1 MAQTDAMETAKEIL
15 RQIIKYR
22 FWISISVAA
31 LFAVIA
37 YSVGSGPI
45 REAAAKATSEIKAAE
60 TEVKGYSSPTIPT
73 KDYKPIVEEK
83 TGVLTQDVNAAWRTL
98 YERQAPLLTWPGE
111 TQQRFQTWGRQ
122 WPDKVDPKKIE
133 LAKVDYIY
141 AYPAYVS
148 MVYKTFNP
156 FNYETGEG
164 VVAAPSEVELL
175 LPAQFDEEH
184 LPDLGKIWAAQERLW
199 IQRTVLEVIAE
210 VNKNAKKWDEA
221 IIRQI
226 VSLDVGS
233 PDAQDQ
239 RSMAKA
245 ETLEE
250 SKGIYAPGEE
260 PASDGATASADAAS
274 VGGQRGM
281 MGGMGGMGGGRRGGG
296 DSMGMSGMGG
306 GMAGAQAPG
315 SVFYVKSDSDKYK
328 ILPLAVTVLIEQ
340 DRVQDFLVELE
351 NSPMWIQVK
360 DFELVRASRVTK
372 PEKGEAASSFGGM
385 AGMMSMMSGMGR
397 MGGMGG
403 MVGMG
408 GMAQQMQQMQQSM
421 MNQRGMMGGGAMAG
435 MMGGYGGMGQGQVE
449 KKKSGKNVR
458 DVNRADDRKKT
469 EKAAEEARG
478 PSLFDPFFNIVQ
490 VKVYGQARFFNA
502 PPADAAPPPSAS
514 DTAGAAAAT
523 SAEPAAKKVEAVG
536 QPATVKPAEK
546 AGDAKAAGAKASE
559 ADKAE
564 ATETDKAEPKE
575 KDAGAAAKP
584 ASPTAKPSAEK
595 SAGSERGGASAKPA
609 NGAAPAAAPAAK
621 TGSVDGKGSEPR
633 P

>member
-45 REAAAKATSEIKAAE
+45 REAAAKETSAINAAE
-60 TEVKGYSSPTIPT
+60 KEVQGYTGNNIPT
-73 KDYKPIVEEK
+73 KEYKPIVEEK
-83 TGVLTQDVNAAWRTL
+83 TQVLTQDVNAAWRTL

-122 WPDKVDPKKIE
+122 WPEKVDPKKIE
-133 LAKVDYIY
+133 LAEVDYIE
-141 AYPAYVS
+141 AYPAYVA

-164 VVAAPSEVELL
+164 VVASPSEGELL
-175 LPAQFDEEH
+175 SPAHFDQAH

-233 PDAQDQ
+233 PDSQDQ
-239 RSMAKA
+239 RSLAKA

-250 SKGIYAPGEE
+250 SQGIYAPGEE
-260 PASDGATASADAAS
+260 PAADGTGGSADAAS
-274 VGGQRGM
+274 LGGGGKAGFM
-281 MGGMGGMGGGRRGGG
+281 SGMGGMGRRGGG
-296 DSMGMSGMGG
+296 EMSGMGG
-306 GMAGAQAPG
+306 SMGGSMGAGQAPG

-328 ILPLAVTVLIEQ
+328 ILPLAVTVLIDQ

-360 DFELVRASRVTK
+360 DFELVRSPIRVAR
-372 PEKGEAASSFGGM
+372 PEKGEAGSSLGGM
-385 AGMMSMMSGMGR
+385 AGMMGGMGR
-397 MGGMGG
+397 MGSMGG
-403 MVGMG
+403 IVGMG
-408 GMAQQMQQMQQSM
+408 GMMQQMQQSM
-421 MNQRGMMGGGAMAG
+421 MARQGGAMSGMMGGG
-435 MMGGYGGMGQGQVE
+435 YGGMGQVE

-458 DVNRADDRKKT
+458 DIDRGKEREKV
-469 EKAAEEARG
+469 EKAVEETRG

-502 PPADAAPPPSAS
+502 PPADEAPPASAS
-514 DTAGAAAAT
+514 DVAAASAAT
-523 SAEPAAKKVEAVG
+523 PADPAAKKADALA
-536 QPATVKPAEK
+536 QPATAKPAEK
-546 AGDAKAAGAKASE
+546 AGEAKATE
-559 ADKAE
+559 AE
-564 ATETDKAEPKE
+564 SAEPNEKD

-584 ASPTAKPSAEK
+584 STPNAKSNSEK
-595 SAGSERGGASAKPA
+595 SAGSESGGASAKPA
-609 NGAAPAAAPAAK
+609 NGAAAAAKSGPA
-621 TGSVDGKGSEPR
+621 DGKSPEPK

>member
-1 MAQTDAMETAKEIL
+1 MAQTDAMETAKEVL

-45 REAAAKATSEIKAAE
+45 REAAAKETSAITAAE
-60 TEVKGYSSPTIPT
+60 SEVKGYSTPTIPT
-73 KDYKPIVEEK
+73 KEYKPIVEEK
-83 TGVLTQDVNAAWRTL
+83 TQVLTQDVNAAWRTL

-122 WPDKVDPKKIE
+122 WPEKVAPKQVE
-133 LAKVDYIY
+133 LAKVDYIA

-164 VVAAPSEVELL
+164 VVAAPSEGELL

-210 VNKNAKKWDEA
+210 VNKNAKKWDDA
-221 IIRQI
+221 IIREI
-226 VSLDVGS
+226 VSLEVGS
-233 PDAQDQ
+233 PDSQDQ
-239 RSMAKA
+239 RSLAKS

-260 PASDGATASADAAS
+260 PAADGAADAAS
-274 VGGQRGM
+274 MGGKGGM
-281 MGGMGGMGGGRRGGG
+281 MGAMGGGMGGGRRGGG
-296 DSMGMSGMGG
+296 EMGGMG
-306 GMAGAQAPG
+306 GAQAPG

-328 ILPLAVTVLIEQ
+328 ILPLAVTVLIDQ

-360 DFELVRASRVTK
+360 DFELVRAPTRVTR
-372 PEKGEAASSFGGM
+372 PEKGEANSSLGGM
-385 AGMMSMMSGMGR
+385 GSMMSMMGAGR

-408 GMAQQMQQMQQSM
+408 GMAGQMQQQMMQSM
-421 MNQRGMMGGGAMAG
+421 MTQRGGGGAMAG
-435 MMGGYGGMGQGQVE
+435 MMGGGYGGMGQAE
-449 KKKSGKNVR
+449 KKKSGKDVRNV
-458 DVNRADDRKKT
+458 DRGKERSKSEQAVENT
-469 EKAAEEARG
+469 KG
-478 PSLFDPFFNIVQ
+478 PTFFDPFFDIVQ

-502 PPADAAPPPSAS
+502 PPADAAPQPSAS
-514 DTAGAAAAT
+514 DTAAA
-523 SAEPAAKKVEAVG
+523 SAGSSTDPAAKKAEAPA
-536 QPATVKPAEK
+536 QPAQAEAAAK
-546 AGDAKAAGAKASE
+546 AGEPKAGEAKAAEGDVAAPKGKDAGVAANPAAPSAKAS
-559 ADKAE
+559 
-564 ATETDKAEPKE
+564 
-575 KDAGAAAKP
+575 
-584 ASPTAKPSAEK
+584 SEK
-595 SAGSERGGASAKPA
+595 SAGSESGGASGKPA
-609 NGAAPAAAPAAK
+609 NGAAAAAAPAAK
-621 TGSVDGKGSEPR
+621 TGPVEGKGSEPK